1 MEISM
6 KNLSKLF
13 LVSLVLIM
21 VVAFAFSSCAKV
33 PTEEVTTGTETYT
46 LINNNT
52 SSSTETKTDNNVEFV
67 FQSYYKY
74 KGNYASVSDVRFETE
89 DTTENAKGYVD
100 VKMVYIEEK
109 NDDMAIGYKAYD
121 ANGEVLRNSYLL
133 VDLDGVRNGK
143 TIENIRFDIPYE
155 TVKVEFF
162 DYSES

>member
-1 MEISM
+1 M

-46 LINNNT
+46 LINNNNT